1 MKYIDE
7 ENTIFQMP
15 TVASRGRVAF
25 PKCKLNIDVARRESL
40 EAIDRAMENDGLIF
54 LIAQKSNA
62 IEKPRQEHLFSV
74 GTIVR
79 IKNIIRLTNGISRVS
94 VEGIERAAV
103 VNIEFN
109 GSYLEGKGMLLQST
123 FNGDVVRREALVRL
137 LNTAFDKYALAVK
150 AFPMDFIVEATSIKE
165 LGLLTD
171 TLVNGLPRLEYTEK
185 QDYLGELHIIDR
197 ATKLLAYLNNENLIC
212 DIKEE
217 INEKVKANIDKNQRE
232 FVLREQLKVISQ
244 ELGDDGVAG
253 EIKEYHQKA
262 EKLNMPEYAVQ
273 KLEKELKRLER
284 MPVTSAEGSVARDYI
299 DTVLSLPWGK
309 MGKENQ
315 DLIKAEKI
323 LNKDHYGLEKIKER
337 IIEYLAVRNKNG
349 GKGALVICLVG
360 PPGVGKTSIARSVAR
375 ALNREYVRMSLGG
388 LHDESEIRGHRRT
401 YIGAMP
407 GRIITS
413 IVQAGTNNPLILLD
427 EIDKLGN
434 DYKGDPTSALLEVL
448 DGEQNVNFRDNYLE
462 MNYDISK
469 VLFMCTANTLDTI
482 PAPLRDR
489 LEIIELSGYTP
500 YEKLHIAKDY
510 IIPKQLKNN
519 GLTKSELKFRADAI
533 DEIIQSYTRES
544 GVRQLERCIGSVC
557 RKAVKNQLVDNKGVT
572 VTLKNVSDFL
582 GKKKYKTELVNKT
595 NQVGICRGLA
605 WTSVGG
611 DTLSIEVNVMPGKG
625 NRIITGNVGKVM
637 EESFGAAIS
646 YIRGNA
652 QILGIDVNFEDID
665 IHAHIPEGAVP
676 KDGPSAGVTLTTAIV
691 SALTNIPVYANVAM
705 TGEISIR
712 GKVMPIG
719 GLKEKVL
726 AAGRA
731 GVNKII
737 LPIDNARDLDEIPD
751 YAKENIEFALVDNIS
766 QVLENALC
774 LNEEKNNNK
783 QIEVGMLLGSR
794 SADYIRGERNECK

>member
-7 ENTIFQMP
+7 EQRIFKMP
-15 TVASRGRVAF
+15 VVAARGRVAF
-25 PKCKLNIDVARRESL
+25 PKCMLNIDVARRESL

-54 LIAQKSNA
+54 LVAQKNNA
-62 IEKPRQEHLFSV
+62 IEKPKQEHLFSV
-74 GTIVR
+74 GTVVR
-79 IKNIIRLTNGISRVS
+79 IKNIIRLTNGISRIS
-94 VEGIERAAV
+94 VEGVERAAV
-103 VNIEFN
+103 VGVEFN
-109 GSYLEGKGMLLQST
+109 GSYLEGNGMILMPS
-123 FNGDVVRREALVRL
+123 FNGDVARREALVRL
-137 LNTAFDKYALAVK
+137 LNDAFDKYALETK
-150 AFPMDFIVEATSIKE
+150 AFPMEFIVEVTSTEE

-171 TLVNGLPRLEYTEK
+171 TIVNRLSLEHTEK
-185 QDYLGELHIIDR
+185 QEYLGELHIIDR
-197 ATKLLAYLNNENLIC
+197 ATRLLAYLNNENSVY
-212 DIKEE
+212 DVKRE
-217 INEKVKANIDKNQRE
+217 ISEKVKANIDKNQRE
-232 FVLREQLKVISQ
+232 FILREQLKVISE
-244 ELGDDGVAG
+244 ELGDDGVGA
-253 EIKEYHQKA
+253 EIKAYREKA
-262 EKLNMPEYAVQ
+262 EKLNMPEYAAE
-273 KLEKELKRLER
+273 KLEKEFKRLER

-299 DTVLSLPWGK
+299 ETVLSLPWNK
-309 MGKENQ
+309 LGKENQ

-323 LNKDHYGLEKIKER
+323 LNKDHYGLEKVKER

-360 PPGVGKTSIARSVAR
+360 PPGVGKTSVAKSVAR

-413 IVQAGTNNPLILLD
+413 VAQAGTDNPLILLD

-462 MNYDISK
+462 MSYDISR

-500 YEKLHIAKDY
+500 MEKLQIAKNY
-510 IIPKQLKNN
+510 IIPKQLNNN
-519 GLTKSELKFRADAI
+519 GLKKSELKFKTEAVS
-533 DEIIQSYTRES
+533 ELIQSYTREA
-544 GVRQLERCIGSVC
+544 GVRQLERCIGNVC
-557 RKAVKNQLVDNKGVT
+557 RKAVKNQLEDTKSVT
-572 VTLKNVSDFL
+572 VTLKNISDFL
-582 GKKKYKTELVNKT
+582 GKKKYKTDLVNKAD
-595 NQVGICRGLA
+595 QVGICRGLA

-625 NRIITGNVGKVM
+625 KRVITGNVGKVM

-646 YIRGNA
+646 FIRANA
-652 QILGIDVNFEDID
+652 VELGIDVNFEEID
-665 IHAHIPEGAVP
+665 IHTHIPEGAVP
-676 KDGPSAGVTLTTAIV
+676 KDGPSAGVTMTTAIV
-691 SALTNIPVYANVAM
+691 SALTGIPVYANVAM

-712 GKVMPIG
+712 GRVMPIG

-731 GVNKII
+731 GVTRII
-737 LPIDNARDLDEIPD
+737 LPIDNGADLDEIPD
-751 YAKENIEFALVDNIS
+751 YAKENIEFVLVENIS
-766 QVLENALC
+766 QVLENAL
-774 LNEEKNNNK
+774 NFNIRDNTQKNVN
-783 QIEVGMLLGSR
+783 VGMLLNNR
-794 SADYIRGERNECK
+794 PVHYARGERNECK